1 MRLIHAGSASC
12 EDEQGCQM
20 KMDYY
25 ITVKEIGLEAF
36 GIESYGIRIE
46 QERNGVKS
54 AAQIDDISAFE
65 IGMLSSGN
73 EIDLMVCLMQKGTV
87 TPVALEDMVKEMV

>member
-1 MRLIHAGSASC
+1 MRLIHTGSAACLDS
-12 EDEQGCQM
+12 EGRQM

-54 AAQIDDISAFE
+54 AAQIDDITC
-65 IGMLSSGN
+65 SGN
-73 EIDLMVCLMQKGTV
+73 EIDLMAHMMQKGTV
-87 TPVALEDMVKEMV
+87 TPVALEDVVSDMV

>member
-54 AAQIDDISAFE
+54 AAQIDDITC
-65 IGMLSSGN
+65 SGN